1 MTTDLLLFAFGCICA
16 GIGGELFVDGL
27 VSLADRSR
35 IPRGVVAAT
44 IGAFATSAPELI
56 VGITAASQGVPE
68 IALGD
73 ATGSNVVNIALVL
86 AIPLAVF
93 GLTAPRDSVFRDVPF
108 ALALYP
114 IIVLA
119 GLDGRL
125 SQDEAVMLLAVFATW
140 FLWVMVFALRNRS
153 NAPPPENGRSGAL
166 LALAG
171 IVGLFMLFLAGQF
184 IVAGATG
191 LAASAG
197 LPPFVIAATVVALG
211 TSVPELATVIIAV
224 ARRHH
229 EVGLQTIL
237 GSNIF
242 NTLLIVPIAAL
253 IHPLAID
260 LNAASI
266 VLAAGFVATLFVVP
280 VGSLRLGRWRGS
292 ALLLLYVS
300 FIAMNAALIW

>member
-1 MTTDLLLFAFGCICA
+1 MTTDLLLFAFGCVCA

-56 VGITAASQGVPE
+56 VGITSASQGIPE
-68 IALGD
+68 IAFGD
-73 ATGSNVVNIALVL
+73 ATGSNIVNIALVL
-86 AIPLAVF
+86 AIPLVVF

-119 GLDGRL
+119 GLDGQL
-125 SQDEAVMLLAVFATW
+125 APDEAWLLLAIFAVW
-140 FLWVMVFALRNRS
+140 FVSILVFALRNRS
-153 NAPPPENGRSGAL
+153 NAPPPENGRSGTL
-166 LALAG
+166 LAIAG
-171 IVGLFMLFLAGQF
+171 IVGLLMLFLAGQL
-184 IVAGATG
+184 IVAGAPG
-191 LAASAG
+191 LAATAG

-211 TSVPELATVIIAV
+211 TSVPELATVIVAV
-224 ARRHH
+224 ARRHQ

-253 IHPLAID
+253 IHPLAVD
-260 LNAASI
+260 LNTAWI
-266 VLAAGFVATLFVVP
+266 VLGVGFVATLFIVP
-280 VGSLRLGRWRGS
+280 VGSLRLGRWRG
-292 ALLLLYVS
+292 AVLLLLYVS
-300 FIAMNAALIW
+300 FIALSAALIW